1 MPNDHSHLMSV
12 YWAWWATAT
21 LTGFL
26 LPEIAMLIA
35 GRPEDTLSA
44 QIWRAEAFLPGQSI
58 LAWNAFHFLF
68 IALLLTLDLWLLGH
82 FGWGLW
88 R

>member
-1 MPNDHSHLMSV
+1 MPKDHSHLMSV
-12 YWAWWATAT
+12 YWAWWATLA

-26 LPEIAMLIA
+26 VPEIAMLIA

-44 QIWRAEAFLPGQSI
+44 QIWRMEQFVPGQSI
-58 LAWNAFHFLF
+58 WAWNAFHFLF
-68 IALLLTLDLWLLGH
+68 ISGLIVLDIWLLGH
-82 FGWGLW
+82 FGFGKW